1 MAPEQAALFTPGD
14 LDDETGLFAV
24 QGRTAGPTVDTPTMT
39 TAEVQAYLGISR
51 SAMTSARNRRQIRQ
65 VSPGTYLTST
75 VTAHL
80 PAGAVCTL
88 AQALAVL
95 DRSPNWYRQNAG
107 RIGLV
112 TDPVGA
118 TYRFSKVSVNKVAAG
133 LRRVDDARQERAA
146 IRELNTLTDTT
157 DVGR

>member
-1 MAPEQAALFTPGD
+1 MSPELFADGD
-14 LDDETGLFAV
+14 LDPENGLFAV
-24 QGRTAGPTVDTPTMT
+24 VGRTGAPTPAGPTMT

-88 AQALAVL
+88 AQALAVI

-112 TDPVGA
+112 TDPVGP

-133 LRRVDDARQERAA
+133 LRRIDRAREERAA
-146 IRELNTLTDTT
+146 LRELDTLTDTATT
-157 DVGR
+157 DASR